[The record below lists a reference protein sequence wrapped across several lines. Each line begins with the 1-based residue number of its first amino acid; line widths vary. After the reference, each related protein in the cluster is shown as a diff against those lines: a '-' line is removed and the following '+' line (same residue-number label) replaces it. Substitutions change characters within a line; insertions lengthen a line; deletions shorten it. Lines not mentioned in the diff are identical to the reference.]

1 MDYLAE
7 KFARLGTDN
16 APGQEGLQK
25 AEDLPM
31 IGDKL
36 EGPAVDF
43 SHGDVNAHQPI
54 PGSLETF
61 VKHYCV
67 DGTYQ
72 AYTEYRGK
80 GAIREYLAEK
90 LAEYSGAPVDP
101 KTEIILTPG
110 TQGALFLAM
119 GSLVGRGDKVA
130 IVEPDYFDNRKLVEF
145 FEGEMVPIH
154 MNWKDAAPHTSG
166 IDLKELEEAFKNG
179 VKLFLYSNP
188 NNPTGAVFS
197 KEEVSEIARLAK
209 KYDVAILADELYSRQ
224 ILEKDFTYTHMR
236 ALPEKPDK
244 LITIMGPS
252 KTESLSGFRLGVGYG
267 TPEII
272 TRMEKLQAVVSLR
285 CAGYNQAAFYRW
297 FSEPDGWMEKR
308 IADHRQIR
316 DDILA
321 VINSCPGCWAC
332 PTEGGSYIFMQLP
345 KLKVDIFQFTK
356 LCRAQAS
363 VTVTPGTE
371 FGKQYG
377 DFIRMNFSQDHDKAV
392 DAVKRICKMVDIYR
406 A

>member
-1 MDYLAE
+1 
-7 KFARLGTDN
+7 
-16 APGQEGLQK
+16 
-25 AEDLPM
+25 
-31 IGDKL
+31 
-36 EGPAVDF
+36 
-43 SHGDVNAHQPI
+43 
-54 PGSLETF
+54 
-61 VKHYCV
+61 
-67 DGTYQ
+67 
-72 AYTEYRGK
+72 
-80 GAIREYLAEK
+80 
-90 LAEYSGAPVDP
+90 
-101 KTEIILTPG
+101 
-110 TQGALFLAM
+110 
-119 GSLVGRGDKVA
+119 
-130 IVEPDYFDNRKLVEF
+130 
-145 FEGEMVPIH
+145 MVPIH

-297 FSEPDGWMEKR
+297 FSEPDGWKNVLLITDRSAMIFLPLSTAALDAGLVQQKAEA
-308 IADHRQIR
+308 IS
-316 DDILA
+316 
-321 VINSCPGCWAC
+321 SC
-332 PTEGGSYIFMQLP
+332 S
-345 KLKVDIFQFTK
+345 FQ
-356 LCRAQAS
+356 
-363 VTVTPGTE
+363 
-371 FGKQYG
+371 
-377 DFIRMNFSQDHDKAV
+377 N
-392 DAVKRICKMVDIYR
+392 
-406 A
+406 

>member
-1 MDYLAE
+1 MTLQE

-25 AEDLPM
+25 DESLPM

-43 SHGDVNAHQPI
+43 SHGDVNAHTPI

-61 VKHYCV
+61 VKQYAV
-67 DGTYQ
+67 EGTYQ

-80 GAIREYLAEK
+80 GTIRQYLAEK

-101 KTEIILTPG
+101 DTEIILTPG

-119 GSLVGRGDKVA
+119 GSLVSRGDKVA

-145 FEGEMVPIH
+145 FEGEIVPIQMH
-154 MNWKDAAPHTSG
+154 WQDVERNSG
-166 IDLKELEEAFKNG
+166 IDLEQLEEAFKSG

-188 NNPTGAVFS
+188 NNPTGVVYS
-197 KEEVSEIARLAK
+197 PEEVAAIGRLAK
-209 KYDVAILADELYSRQ
+209 QYNVAVLADELYSRQ
-224 ILEKDFTYTHMR
+224 IFDPEQPYAHLR
-236 ALPEKPDK
+236 ALEEKPDQ
-244 LITIMGPS
+244 LITIIGPS

-267 TPEII
+267 NAEII

-285 CAGYNQAAFYRW
+285 CAGYCQDAFLNW
-297 FSEPDGWMEKR
+297 FSEPEGWMEQR
-308 IADHRQIR
+308 IAEHKRIR
-316 DDILA
+316 DDLME
-321 VINSCPGCWAC
+321 VINRCPGCWAR
-332 PTEGGSYIFMQLP
+332 PSEGGSYLFLRLP
-345 KLKVDIFQFTK
+345 PLKVDIFQFVK
-356 LCRAQAS
+356 LCRIQAN

-371 FGKQYG
+371 FGKQY
-377 DFIRMNFSQDHDKAV
+377 DNFVRMNFSQDHDKAV
-392 DAVKRICKMVDIYR
+392 SAVERICKMVERYR
-406 A
+406 V

>member
-272 TRMEKLQAVVSLR
+272 TRMEKLQGRRFL
-285 CAGYNQAAFYRW
+285 
-297 FSEPDGWMEKR
+297 
-308 IADHRQIR
+308 
-316 DDILA
+316 
-321 VINSCPGCWAC
+321 
-332 PTEGGSYIFMQLP
+332 T
-345 KLKVDIFQFTK
+345 
-356 LCRAQAS
+356 LCRLQS
-363 VTVTPGTE
+363 GS
-371 FGKQYG
+371 FL
-377 DFIRMNFSQDHDKAV
+377 
-392 DAVKRICKMVDIYR
+392 
-406 A
+406 

>member
-7 KFARLGTDN
+7 KFARLGTDH

-25 AEDLPM
+25 DEILPI
-31 IGDKL
+31 IGDKID
-36 EGPAVDF
+36 GPAVDF
-43 SHGDVNAHQPI
+43 SHGDVNAHLPI

-61 VKHYCV
+61 VKEYAV
-67 DGTYQ
+67 EGTYQ

-80 GAIREYLAEK
+80 GTIRKYLAEK

-101 KTEIILTPG
+101 NSEIILTPG

-119 GSLVGRGDKVA
+119 GSLISRGDKVA

-145 FEGEMVPIH
+145 FEGEIVPVQMH
-154 MNWKDAAPHTSG
+154 WKTAPRHSSG
-166 IDLKELEEAFKNG
+166 IDLKRLEEVFKDG

-188 NNPTGAVFS
+188 NNPTGAVYS
-197 KEEVSEIARLAK
+197 YEEVAEIGRLAK
-209 KYDVAILADELYSRQ
+209 KYNVAILADELYSRQ
-224 ILEKDFTYTHMR
+224 IFDKDQTYVHLR
-236 ALPEKPDK
+236 ALEEKPDT

-285 CAGYNQAAFYRW
+285 CAGYCQAVFLNW
-297 FSEPDGWMEKR
+297 FSEPEGWMEKR
-308 IADHRQIR
+308 IAEHQRIR
-316 DDILA
+316 DDLLA
-321 VINSCPGCWAC
+321 VINQCPGCWAR
-332 PTEGGSYIFMQLP
+332 PTEGGSYLFLELP
-345 KLKVDIFQFTK
+345 KLKIDIFQFTK
-356 LCRAQAS
+356 LCRIQAN

-371 FGKQYG
+371 FGKQYSN
-377 DFIRMNFSQDHDKAV
+377 FVRMNFSQDHDKAV
-392 DAVKRICKMVDIYR
+392 LAVERICKMIERYR